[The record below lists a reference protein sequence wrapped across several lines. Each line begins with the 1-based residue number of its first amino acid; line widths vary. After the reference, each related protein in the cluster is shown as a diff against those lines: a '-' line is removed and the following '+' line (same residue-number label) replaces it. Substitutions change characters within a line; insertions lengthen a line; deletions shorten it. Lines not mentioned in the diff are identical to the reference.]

1 MHEICQ
7 LETAGNS
14 IDSHVECTPQRQ
26 DLDDQDL
33 TIIIR
38 SLRSEDLFT
47 MKNSECRKLR
57 SGMLFHKDIIENIC
71 TLHERGSEALVKYIN
86 ERLIDKIGKINVD
99 APLKAM
105 PRLSKL
111 NFNLCRET

>member
-7 LETAGNS
+7 LQTAGNS
-14 IDSHVECTPQRQ
+14 IDSHVECAPQRQ

-47 MKNSECRKLR
+47 MKNSQYRKLR
-57 SGMLFHKDIIENIC
+57 SGMLFHKDIIDSIC
-71 TLHERGSEALVKYIN
+71 TLHERGSEALVKYID
-86 ERLIDKIGKINVD
+86 ERLIDKTGKIDVD

-105 PRLSKL
+105 PRFSKF
-111 NFNLCRET
+111 NPNLCSKT